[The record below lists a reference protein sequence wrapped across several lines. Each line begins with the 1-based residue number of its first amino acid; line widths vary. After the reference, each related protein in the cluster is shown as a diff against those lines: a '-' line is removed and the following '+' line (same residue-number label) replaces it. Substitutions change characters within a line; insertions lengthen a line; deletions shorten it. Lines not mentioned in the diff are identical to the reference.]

1 MLKTPNL
8 KTATTMKLNIKNYAA
23 LMACACGLTLTS
35 CVGDLDVTPINP
47 QQTQVANDDA
57 LFNKL
62 YATFSLT
69 GQQGNA
75 GKPDIPSN
83 VMEDEG
89 FTQYYRMQWYLNEF
103 TSDEAA
109 WNYSGNDGGIQELMY
124 NKYTANNSFALGLY
138 YRLYFDITL
147 CNSYIND
154 IGKDEQR
161 LAEARFIRAYNYLSV
176 LDIFGAGPFCTKVSS
191 ENAAYYNRQ
200 QLFDYVESELLDI
213 ESKMAEPG
221 KNTYGRADKVAVWQ
235 LLSRLYLNAEV
246 YTGHERYTDAMTY
259 AEKVINN
266 GYYHLMKKGKTNPV
280 TGEVYSPYQMLFLA
294 DNNTNGAQYEMT
306 LPVIQDGITTKTDGG
321 TQMLIQGCYD
331 KRNDMNKDVPSGT
344 NTSWGKCIQVKGK
357 LVDLFFNGAT
367 PPQTSSIAEM
377 TSAAHD
383 DRALFYSKGY
393 TQYLTEVDNMDQCF
407 NSVKFRNVRSD
418 GARAS
423 AIDYVDTD
431 LPLMRIAEAY
441 LTYAEAS
448 VRKSGPN
455 TNADD
460 MLNELRDR
468 AHAPKLSGATLDDI
482 CTEWAREFWF
492 EGRRRTDLIRFN
504 KFAGQSD
511 YKWEYMGGEQ
521 NGASFPSFRKVFAIP
536 QTDLSNNP
544 NLKQNEG
551 YN

>member
-1 MLKTPNL
+1 
-8 KTATTMKLNIKNYAA
+8 MKLNIRKYAA
-23 LMACACGLTLTS
+23 LMACACGLTITS
-35 CVGDLDVTPINP
+35 CTGDLDVTPINP

-83 VMEDEG
+83 VMENEG

-109 WNYSGNDGGIQELMY
+109 WTWSGNDNLQGLMY
-124 NKYTANNSFALGLY
+124 NKYTANEGFALGLY

-154 IGKDEQR
+154 IGKDPQR
-161 LAEARFIRAYNYLSV
+161 LAEARFIRAYNYASV

-191 ENAAYYNRQ
+191 DNAVYYNRQ

-213 ESKMAEPG
+213 EDKMADPG
-221 KNTYGRADKVAVWQ
+221 RNTYGRADKVAVWL

-246 YTGHERYTDAMTY
+246 YTGHERNGDAMIY
-259 AEKVINN
+259 ANKVLNN
-266 GYYHLMKKGKTNPV
+266 GYYHLNFDGATNPI
-280 TGEVYSPYQMLFLA
+280 TGEKYSAYQMLFLA
-294 DNNTNGAQYEMT
+294 DNNSNGAQYEAI
-306 LPVIQDGITTKTDGG
+306 LPVLQDGITTRTDGG
-321 TQMLIQGCYD
+321 TQLLIQASYD
-331 KRNDMNKDVPSGT
+331 NKNDNMETDVPSGT
-344 NTSWGKCIQVKGK
+344 NRSLGKCLQIKGK
-357 LVDLFFNGAT
+357 LVDQFFKGAKAPET
-367 PPQTSSIAEM
+367 GSIATM
-377 TSAAHD
+377 TAAAND

-393 TQYLTEVDNMDQCF
+393 KQYITEVDQLDNGF
-407 NSVKFRNVRSD
+407 ASVKFRNVRSD
-418 GARAS
+418 GARTS

-431 LPLMRIAEAY
+431 LPLMRMAEAY

-448 VRKSGPN
+448 VRKFGPN
-455 TNADD
+455 SDADSK
-460 MLNELRDR
+460 LRVLRDR
-468 AHAPKLSGATLDDI
+468 AHAAPLNNATLDDI
-482 CTEWAREFWF
+482 CAEWAREFWF
-492 EGRRRTDLIRFN
+492 EGRRRMDLIRFN

-511 YKWEYMGGEQ
+511 YKWEFMGGEVK
-521 NGASFPSFRKVFAIP
+521 GTSFPSFRKVFAIP
-536 QTDLSNNP
+536 QADLSNNP
-544 NLKQNEG
+544 NLKQNNG

>member
-1 MLKTPNL
+1 
-8 KTATTMKLNIKNYAA
+8 MKLNIRKYAA
-23 LMACACGLTLTS
+23 LMACACGLTITS
-35 CVGDLDVTPINP
+35 CTGDLDVTPINP

-83 VMEDEG
+83 VIENEG

-109 WNYSGNDGGIQELMY
+109 WTWSGNDNLQGLMY
-124 NKYTANNSFALGLY
+124 NKYTANEGFSLGLY

-154 IGKDEQR
+154 IGKDPQR
-161 LAEARFIRAYNYLSV
+161 LAEARFIRAYNYASV

-191 ENAAYYNRQ
+191 DNAVYYNRQ

-213 ESKMAEPG
+213 EDKMADPG
-221 KNTYGRADKVAVWQ
+221 RNTYGRADKVAVWL

-246 YTGHERYTDAMTY
+246 YTGHERNGDAMIY
-259 AEKVINN
+259 ANKVLNN
-266 GYYHLMKKGKTNPV
+266 GYYHLNFDGATNPI
-280 TGEVYSPYQMLFLA
+280 TGEKYSAYQMLFLA
-294 DNNTNGAQYEMT
+294 DNNSNGAQYEAI
-306 LPVIQDGITTKTDGG
+306 LPVLQDGITTRTDGG
-321 TQMLIQGCYD
+321 TQLLIQASYD
-331 KRNDMNKDVPSGT
+331 NKNDNMETDVPSGT
-344 NTSWGKCIQVKGK
+344 NRSWGKCLQIKGK
-357 LVDLFFNGAT
+357 LVDQFFKGAKAPET
-367 PPQTSSIAEM
+367 GSIATM
-377 TSAAHD
+377 TAAAND

-393 TQYLTEVDNMDQCF
+393 KQYITEVDQLDNGF
-407 NSVKFRNVRSD
+407 ASVKFRNVRSD
-418 GARAS
+418 GARTS

-431 LPLMRIAEAY
+431 LPLMRMAEAY

-448 VRKSGPN
+448 VRKFGPN
-455 TNADD
+455 SDADSK
-460 MLNELRDR
+460 LRVLRDR
-468 AHAPKLSGATLDDI
+468 AHAAPLNNATLDDI
-482 CTEWAREFWF
+482 CAEWAREFWF
-492 EGRRRTDLIRFN
+492 EGRRRMDLIRFN

-511 YKWEYMGGEQ
+511 YKWEFMGGEAK
-521 NGASFPSFRKVFAIP
+521 GTSFPSFRKVFAIP
-536 QTDLSNNP
+536 QADLSNNP
-544 NLKQNEG
+544 NLKQNNG

>member
-1 MLKTPNL
+1 
-8 KTATTMKLNIKNYAA
+8 MKLNIRKYAA
-23 LMACACGLTLTS
+23 LMACACGLTITS
-35 CVGDLDVTPINP
+35 CTGDLDVTPINP

-83 VMEDEG
+83 VMENEG

-109 WNYSGNDGGIQELMY
+109 WTWSGNDNLQGLMY
-124 NKYTANNSFALGLY
+124 NKYTANEGFALGLY

-154 IGKDEQR
+154 IGKDPQR
-161 LAEARFIRAYNYLSV
+161 LAEARFIRAYNYASV

-191 ENAAYYNRQ
+191 DNAAYYNRQ

-213 ESKMAEPG
+213 EDKMADPG
-221 KNTYGRADKVAVWQ
+221 RNTYGRADKVAVWL

-246 YTGHERYTDAMTY
+246 YTGHERNGDAMIY
-259 AEKVINN
+259 ANKVLNN
-266 GYYHLMKKGKTNPV
+266 GYYHLNFDGATNPI
-280 TGEVYSPYQMLFLA
+280 TGEKYSAYQMLFLA
-294 DNNTNGAQYEMT
+294 DNNSNGAQYEAI
-306 LPVIQDGITTKTDGG
+306 LPVLQDGITTRTDGG
-321 TQMLIQGCYD
+321 TQLLIQASYD
-331 KRNDMNKDVPSGT
+331 NKNDNMETDVPSGT
-344 NTSWGKCIQVKGK
+344 NRSWGKCLQIKGK
-357 LVDLFFNGAT
+357 LVDQFFKGAKAPET
-367 PPQTSSIAEM
+367 GSIATM
-377 TSAAHD
+377 TAAAND

-393 TQYLTEVDNMDQCF
+393 KQYITEVDQLDNGF
-407 NSVKFRNVRSD
+407 ASVKFRNVRSD
-418 GARAS
+418 GARTS

-431 LPLMRIAEAY
+431 LPLMRMAEAY

-448 VRKSGPN
+448 VRKFGPN
-455 TNADD
+455 SDADSK
-460 MLNELRDR
+460 LKELRDR
-468 AHAPKLSGATLDDI
+468 AHAAPLKNATLDDI
-482 CTEWAREFWF
+482 CAEWAREFWF
-492 EGRRRTDLIRFN
+492 EGRRRMDLIRFN

-511 YKWEYMGGEQ
+511 YKWEFMGGEVK
-521 NGASFPSFRKVFAIP
+521 GISFPSFRKVFAIP
-536 QTDLSNNP
+536 QADLSNNP

>member
-1 MLKTPNL
+1 
-8 KTATTMKLNIKNYAA
+8 MKLNIRKYAA
-23 LMACACGLTLTS
+23 LMACACGLTITS
-35 CVGDLDVTPINP
+35 CTGDLDVTPINP

-83 VMEDEG
+83 VMDNEG

-109 WNYSGNDGGIQELMY
+109 WTWSGNDNLQGLMY
-124 NKYTANNSFALGLY
+124 NKYTANEGFALGLY

-154 IGKDEQR
+154 IGKDPQR
-161 LAEARFIRAYNYLSV
+161 LAEARFIRAYNYASV

-191 ENAAYYNRQ
+191 DNAVYYNRQ

-213 ESKMAEPG
+213 EDKMADPG
-221 KNTYGRADKVAVWQ
+221 RNTYGRADKVAVWL

-246 YTGHERYTDAMTY
+246 YTGHERNGDAMIY
-259 AEKVINN
+259 ANKVLNN
-266 GYYHLMKKGKTNPV
+266 GYYHLNFDGATNPI
-280 TGEVYSPYQMLFLA
+280 TGEKYSAYQMLFLA
-294 DNNTNGAQYEMT
+294 DNNSNGAQYEAI
-306 LPVIQDGITTKTDGG
+306 LPVLQDGITTRTDGG
-321 TQMLIQGCYD
+321 TQLLIQASYD
-331 KRNDMNKDVPSGT
+331 NKNDNMETDVPSGT
-344 NTSWGKCIQVKGK
+344 NRSWGKCLQIKGK
-357 LVDLFFNGAT
+357 LVDQFFKGAKAPET
-367 PPQTSSIAEM
+367 GSIATM
-377 TSAAHD
+377 TAAAND

-393 TQYLTEVDNMDQCF
+393 KQYITEVDQLDNGF
-407 NSVKFRNVRSD
+407 ASVKFRNVRSD
-418 GARAS
+418 GARTS

-431 LPLMRIAEAY
+431 LPLMRMAEAY

-448 VRKSGPN
+448 VRKFGPN
-455 TNADD
+455 SDADSK
-460 MLNELRDR
+460 LRVLRDR
-468 AHAPKLSGATLDDI
+468 AHAAPLNNATLDDI
-482 CTEWAREFWF
+482 CAEWAREFWF
-492 EGRRRTDLIRFN
+492 EGRRRMDLIRFN

-511 YKWEYMGGEQ
+511 YKCEFMGGEVK
-521 NGASFPSFRKVFAIP
+521 GTSFPSFRKVFAIP
-536 QTDLSNNP
+536 QADLSNNP
-544 NLKQNEG
+544 NLKQNNG

>member
-1 MLKTPNL
+1 
-8 KTATTMKLNIKNYAA
+8 MKLNIRKYAA
-23 LMACACGLTLTS
+23 LMACACGLTITS
-35 CVGDLDVTPINP
+35 CTGDLDVTPINP

-83 VMEDEG
+83 VMENEG

-109 WNYSGNDGGIQELMY
+109 WTWSGNDNLQGLMY
-124 NKYTANNSFALGLY
+124 NKYTANEGFALGLY

-154 IGKDEQR
+154 IGKDPQR
-161 LAEARFIRAYNYLSV
+161 LAEARFIRAYNYASV

-191 ENAAYYNRQ
+191 DNAVYYNRQ

-213 ESKMAEPG
+213 EDKMADPG
-221 KNTYGRADKVAVWQ
+221 RNTYGRADKVAVWL

-246 YTGHERYTDAMTY
+246 YTGHERNGDAMIY
-259 AEKVINN
+259 ANKVLNN
-266 GYYHLMKKGKTNPV
+266 GYYHLNFDGATNPI
-280 TGEVYSPYQMLFLA
+280 TGEKYSAYQMLFLA
-294 DNNTNGAQYEMT
+294 DNNSNGAQYEAI
-306 LPVIQDGITTKTDGG
+306 LPVLQDGITTRTDGG
-321 TQMLIQGCYD
+321 TQLLIQASYD
-331 KRNDMNKDVPSGT
+331 NKNDNMETDVPSGT
-344 NTSWGKCIQVKGK
+344 NRSWGKCLQIKGK
-357 LVDLFFNGAT
+357 LVDQFFKGAKAPET
-367 PPQTSSIAEM
+367 GSIATM
-377 TSAAHD
+377 TAAAND

-393 TQYLTEVDNMDQCF
+393 KQYITEVDQLDNGF
-407 NSVKFRNVRSD
+407 ASVKFRNVRSD
-418 GARAS
+418 GACTS

-431 LPLMRIAEAY
+431 LPLMRMAEAY

-448 VRKSGPN
+448 VRKFGPN
-455 TNADD
+455 SDADSK
-460 MLNELRDR
+460 LRVLRDR
-468 AHAPKLSGATLDDI
+468 AHAAPLNNATLDDI
-482 CTEWAREFWF
+482 CAEWAREFWF
-492 EGRRRTDLIRFN
+492 EGRRRMDLIRFN

-511 YKWEYMGGEQ
+511 YKWEFMGGEAK
-521 NGASFPSFRKVFAIP
+521 GTSFPSFRKVFAIP
-536 QTDLSNNP
+536 QADLSNNP
-544 NLKQNEG
+544 NLKQNNG